1 MTENEYNAI
10 AMLSEANA
18 ALRLAIDAINDAI
31 PHIFPDGSDLLLE
44 AIAKIEKQAEKKTP
58 SAYAV
63 TAARICYTTR
73 APNFMT
79 GIYNGKSKSTVT
91 VRPRKRTVW

>member
-1 MTENEYNAI
+1 MTEHEYNAI

-44 AIAKIEKQAEKKTP
+44 AIAKIEKQAEKN
-58 SAYAV
+58 AV
-63 TAARICYTTR
+63 RLRGDGGENMLHYT
-73 APNFMT
+73 
-79 GIYNGKSKSTVT
+79 
-91 VRPRKRTVW
+91 RPKLHDGNL